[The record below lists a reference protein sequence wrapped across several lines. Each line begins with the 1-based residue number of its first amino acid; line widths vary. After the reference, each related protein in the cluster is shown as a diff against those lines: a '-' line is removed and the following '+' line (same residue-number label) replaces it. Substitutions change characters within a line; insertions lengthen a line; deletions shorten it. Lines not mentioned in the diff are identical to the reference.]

1 MGFSGSEMF
10 EEALTTWRTREGS
23 ALLIAYG
30 ALIAAVSAAFAFA
43 PETAHAY
50 AGVPLWLRLIPVVVP
65 PLLIGAS
72 AVFTG
77 LRRHAYRLQLVNVG
91 VFLLVLVLTFLDK
104 RNGSSWLV
112 AVVICMFGV
121 QYAFVRWQELL
132 AAYGMAIGAFS
143 GLALAQHAFARH
155 TAFTELEVL
164 AAVALVCITLSA
176 LRMRSMYRTANERF
190 ALERQA
196 ADLRR
201 QTEHNARLAFTDQLT
216 GLFNRAGMNDL
227 IDRALMLSKRS
238 GGRTALLYVD
248 LDGFKQI
255 NDLCGHDAGDL
266 VLVEAA
272 LRIQYLLRAGET
284 AGRVGGDEFVIALP
298 SVQTLEEPRTLA
310 KRIEDAFA
318 DPFRIGKNVFRVSA
332 SVGVAWSGEYGRTR
346 SELLSAADK
355 AMYVVKRW
363 RKLER
368 RAAPAPVLESET
380 KGLVGGGSG
389 I

>member
-1 MGFSGSEMF
+1 MF
-10 EEALTTWRTREGS
+10 EEALSTWRTREGT

-30 ALIAAVSAAFAFA
+30 ALIAAVSAALAYA
-43 PETAHAY
+43 PQTAHAY
-50 AGVPLWLRLIPVVVP
+50 AGVPQWLRLMPAAVS
-65 PLLIGAS
+65 LALIA
-72 AVFTG
+72 AVG
-77 LRRHAYRLQLVNVG
+77 LRAELRRHAYRLQLVNVG
-91 VFLLVLVLTFLDK
+91 VFLVAVVVIFLNE
-104 RNGSSWLV
+104 RNGSAWLL

-121 QYAFVRWQELL
+121 QYAFMRWQELVC
-132 AAYGMAIGAFS
+132 AYGAMIAAFTA
-143 GLALAQHAFARH
+143 LALAQHAFGRH

-164 AAVALVCITLSA
+164 AGVALMCVTLSA
-176 LRMRSMYRTANERF
+176 LRLRSMYRTANERF

-201 QTEHNARLAFTDQLT
+201 QTERNARMAFTDQLT

-227 IDRALMLSKRS
+227 IDRALALSKRS
-238 GGRTALLYVD
+238 GGRTALLYID

-255 NDLCGHDAGDL
+255 NDICGHDAGDL

-272 LRIQYLLRAGET
+272 LRIQYLLRAGEM

-298 SVQTLEEPRTLA
+298 LVQTLEEPRALA
-310 KRIEDAFA
+310 ERIEDAFGE
-318 DPFRIGKNVFRVSA
+318 PFRIGKNAFRVSA
-332 SVGVAWSGEYGRTR
+332 SVGMAWSGEYGRTR

-355 AMYVVKRW
+355 SMYVVKRW

-368 RAAPAPVLESET
+368 RATPQIQRET
-380 KGLVGGGSG
+380 ETPGLAGGGSG